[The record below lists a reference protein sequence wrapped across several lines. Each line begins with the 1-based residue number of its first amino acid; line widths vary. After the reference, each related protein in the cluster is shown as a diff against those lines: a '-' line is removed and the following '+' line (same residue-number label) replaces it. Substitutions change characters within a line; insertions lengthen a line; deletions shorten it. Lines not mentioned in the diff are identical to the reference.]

1 MTQIAC
7 PPVHLPSMLF
17 FTFPTV
23 SERWDQ
29 SGAIGPSQWKGIAEN
44 YSLLSEVGATL
55 TDPWTDS

>member
-1 MTQIAC
+1 
-7 PPVHLPSMLF
+7 MLF